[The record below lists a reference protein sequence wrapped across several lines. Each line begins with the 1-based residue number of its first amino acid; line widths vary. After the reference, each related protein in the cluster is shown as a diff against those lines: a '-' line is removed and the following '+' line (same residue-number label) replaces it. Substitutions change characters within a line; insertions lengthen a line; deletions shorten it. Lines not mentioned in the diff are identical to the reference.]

1 MKICKNC
8 INYCNIYSNEVEKRD
23 GMCNLCGD
31 SVYKNETC
39 CDFEFNIYNDDGLN
53 IMDYLIDK
61 GIKVD
66 MVLIDPPYAK
76 TRGKWDVIIPLED
89 MWDKINKVVKDNSA
103 ICIFGNEPYSSM
115 VRMSNQEMY
124 KYDWKWVK
132 NRATGFANCN
142 YRPMSK
148 YEDIMVFSKA
158 NASSGGKKKAM
169 IYYPQGLIPINK
181 VKKNTP
187 KRHGLI
193 QQDTNNVGEK
203 NILMQETEYVQ
214 KFTNY
219 PNNVLEFDVES
230 KYIHPTQKPVALLEY
245 LIKTYTNQNE
255 LVLDF
260 TAGSFSTGEACINT
274 GRRYLCVEK
283 DKKYFDIGLKRLASL

>member
-1 MKICKNC
+1 MNTCKNC
-8 INYCNIYSNEVEKRD
+8 VNYCNTYSEEVERRD
-23 GMCNLCGD
+23 GMCNLCWD
-31 SVYKNETC
+31 SVYKDETC
-39 CDFEFNIYNDDGLN
+39 DDFDFNIYNDDGLD
-53 IMDYLIDK
+53 IMDYLIDS

-89 MWDKINKVVKDNSA
+89 MWDKINKVIKDNGA

-115 VRMSNQEMY
+115 VRMSNQDMY
-124 KYDWKWVK
+124 RYDWKWVK

-142 YRPMSK
+142 YRPMAR

-158 NASSGGKKKAM
+158 NASTGGKKNAM
-169 IYYPQGLIPINK
+169 MYYPQGLTPINK

-219 PNNVLEFDVES
+219 PDNILEFDVEG
-230 KYIHPTQKPVALLEY
+230 KYIHPTQKPLALLEY
-245 LIKTYTNQNE
+245 LIKTYTKPNE

-283 DKKYFDIGLKRLASL
+283 DKKYFDIGFKRLVSL